1 MVNHN
6 VLQETL
12 VVNLHQDN
20 GDVVLCQKL
29 FAVQTVNI
37 AVQMDILVPKVNRY
51 IYIYK

>member
-37 AVQMDILVPKVNRY
+37 AVQMDILVPKVNRFY
-51 IYIYK
+51 L